1 MRDLLQKR
9 IQELEN
15 INENTPSVK
24 LKESDLFTDSPMGM
38 LKMLKDK
45 LNSMNKEQKKK
56 FILLL
61 SNQTGKSKKEL
72 EEVLENI

>member
-45 LNSMNKEQKKK
+45 LNSMNKEQKKNLCFFCLIK
-56 FILLL
+56 LVNLKR
-61 SNQTGKSKKEL
+61 N
-72 EEVLENI
+72 

>member
-56 FILLL
+56 IYASF
-61 SNQTGKSKKEL
+61 
-72 EEVLENI
+72 V